1 MKMQAVKTQKDKRKV
16 RGDESRRQILHAT
29 IACVGTLG
37 LSNTTL
43 DRVAERAGSSRGLV
57 VFHFKSKS
65 NLLQEVLTFLGTQ
78 YSEGWNAAYH
88 QKETSN
94 IIKLLRLVDFDIQFA
109 YDNPQYI
116 SAWHAF
122 WGEAKGNL
130 LYHNFSLPRDANY
143 GDQLEN
149 LISLLIEEGQYDPAE
164 LDGIN
169 LSLGSMLFGI
179 WVESHLDHN
188 PDDCQRYMKAVRL
201 LLSKF
206 LPRHTIDG

>member
-1 MKMQAVKTQKDKRKV
+1 MQAVKAQTDKRKV
-16 RGDESRRQILHAT
+16 RGEESRRQILLAA
-29 IACVGTLG
+29 ISSVGTLG

-43 DRVAERAGSSRGLV
+43 DRVAERAGISRGLV

-65 NLLQEVLTFLGTQ
+65 NLLQEVLTFLGSQ
-78 YSEGWNAAYH
+78 YSDGWNAAYQ
-88 QKETSN
+88 QKGSSN

-122 WGEAKGNL
+122 WGESKGNL

-143 GDQLEN
+143 GDQFEN
-149 LISLLIEEGQYDPAE
+149 LISLLIEEGKYNPDE

-169 LSLGSMLFGI
+169 LALGAMLFGI
-179 WVESHLDHN
+179 WVESHLDHD
-188 PDDCQRYMKAVRL
+188 PEDCERYRKSARL

-206 LPRHTIDG
+206 LPKHTIFG